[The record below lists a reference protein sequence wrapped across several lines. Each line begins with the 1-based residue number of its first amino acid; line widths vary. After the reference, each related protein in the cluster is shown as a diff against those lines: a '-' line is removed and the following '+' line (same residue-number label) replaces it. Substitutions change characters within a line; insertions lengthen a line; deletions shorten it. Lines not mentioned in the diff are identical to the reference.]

1 MGLTMPTILAAAL
14 IVFMR
19 AFADFGT
26 PAIIGEG
33 YKTFPVLIY
42 DSFLSEVG
50 ADYNFAS
57 AVSVLAII
65 LTGVV
70 FLIQKFA
77 TNRFKF
83 SINSLHPI
91 QKKTPRGLSG
101 FLMHAYCYVLI
112 AVALLPQFYIVADS
126 FGTTRD
132 RWPRAPIRCPTT
144 KTRSGSCWAGRSP
157 TR

>member
-65 LTGVV
+65 LTGLV
-70 FLIQKFA
+70 FLLQKFA
-77 TNRFKF
+77 TSRFKF
-83 SINSLHPI
+83 TINSLHPI
-91 QKKTPRGLSG
+91 QKKEAKGLSG
-101 FLMHAYCYVLI
+101 C
-112 AVALLPQFYIVADS
+112 AD
-126 FGTTRD
+126 
-132 RWPRAPIRCPTT
+132 APILLCAHRGGHAAAILHRHRFLP
-144 KTRSGSCWAGRSP
+144 GP
-157 TR
+157 